1 MSSSSLVVIANS
13 FRLKL
18 NKSNTWLFNIF
29 YNYFSTFYFF
39 VSNVRITSA
48 RKITLFIH
56 EGSYGNYLRY

>member
-39 VSNVRITSA
+39 
-48 RKITLFIH
+48 TLKFKNIK
-56 EGSYGNYLRY
+56 